1 MAVSS
6 AVSWLLRY
14 SMTFASPRMSL
25 LRLVGYFGLDR
36 DGPAVACPVVD
47 PGVDTGFDQGAR
59 ARDARAAAG
68 AGSAGGADR
77 VVVGGAGVDVRGHL
91 VGGDREADADV
102 HETLR
107 RTSGQ
112 SVR

>member
-14 SMTFASPRMSL
+14 SMTFVSPRMSL

-36 DGPAVACPVVD
+36 DRPAVACRLVD
-47 PGVDTGFDQGAR
+47 PGFDQGAQPL
-59 ARDARAAAG
+59 DARAAAG
-68 AGSAGGADR
+68 AGSAAGADR

-91 VGGDREADADV
+91 VGGDRVADADV

-107 RTSGQ
+107 RMSGQ